1 MLGGRGAS
9 ILGRGSQRRPGT
21 RLKEEQMSATEAN
34 KTAVRDCFE
43 HASKGNFDALHS
55 IVTPDY
61 VVHPEEARGPAGLAE
76 MVQGYRNAFADLSVT
91 IEHQFAEG
99 DYVATRTTIRGRHE
113 GDLMGA
119 PATGRQVEFGGL
131 TISRCRDGKI
141 EEEWEL
147 VDMATLLQQIGAL
160 PDMAEA

>member
-1 MLGGRGAS
+1 
-9 ILGRGSQRRPGT
+9 
-21 RLKEEQMSATEAN
+21 MSTTEAN
-34 KTAVRDCFE
+34 KAAVRDCFE
-43 HASKGNFDALHS
+43 QASQGNFDALHS

-61 VVHPEEARGPAGLAE
+61 VVHPEDVRGPDGLAE
-76 MVQGYRNAFADLSVT
+76 RVQGYRDAFADLSVT
-91 IEHQFAEG
+91 IEHQFTEG

-147 VDMATLLQQIGAL
+147 VDMMTLLRQIGAL
-160 PDMAEA
+160 PEMAET

>member
-1 MLGGRGAS
+1 
-9 ILGRGSQRRPGT
+9 
-21 RLKEEQMSATEAN
+21 MSASEAN
-34 KTAVRDCFE
+34 KAAVRDCFE
-43 HASKGNFDALHS
+43 QASRGNFDALHS

-61 VVHPEEARGPAGLAE
+61 VLHPEGVRGPDGLAE
-76 MVQGYRNAFADLSVT
+76 LVQGYRNALSDLSVT
-91 IEHQFAEG
+91 IEHQFTEG

-119 PATGRQVEFGGL
+119 PASGRQVEFSGL

-147 VDMATLLQQIGAL
+147 IDTVTLLRQVGAL
-160 PDMAEA
+160 PEMAEA